1 MAVRTAHPGA
11 TLVENAAVEIAVNR
25 RLDATTQVAVGVA
38 EALLIHLDE
47 ALEMVGQGAVEDRAL
62 GTA

>member
-1 MAVRTAHPGA
+1 M
-11 TLVENAAVEIAVNR
+11 AVNR
-25 RLDATTQVAVGVA
+25 WLDAAPQVAVGVA

-47 ALEMVGQGAVEDRAL
+47 ALEVVGQSAVEDRAL